1 MLKVNTILVNFLNLI
16 EGKDIT
22 KYYICKNICN
32 KILQST
38 LILFCDYCYWL
49 HEQYIRN
56 IDTIRRKKAIRKS
69 ILLAVGMKR
78 WL

>member
-38 LILFCDYCYWL
+38 LILFCDYC
-49 HEQYIRN
+49 
-56 IDTIRRKKAIRKS
+56 
-69 ILLAVGMKR
+69 
-78 WL
+78 